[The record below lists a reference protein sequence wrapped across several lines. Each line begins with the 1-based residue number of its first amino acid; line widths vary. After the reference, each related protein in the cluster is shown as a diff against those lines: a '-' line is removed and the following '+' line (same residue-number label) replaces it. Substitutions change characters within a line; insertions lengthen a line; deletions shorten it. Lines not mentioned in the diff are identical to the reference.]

1 MTAIPLQSVAFRT
14 GAVPTSGRMTV
25 LTEIATKENAKDD
38 PEGAG
43 SGLDLETTLS
53 VRTSVKDLG
62 TVQHTWVDLHVF
74 DEHDELIRSETL
86 PLHLVSGDNGVEEYS
101 FDGSVYRGTGASPG
115 SVWLAPD
122 ARKVQFRLYCE
133 VGDTVFSDGLLRQ
146 HDVPSDGAVTNP
158 RAARSPSR
166 RKTPAPA
173 TGALAV

>member
-1 MTAIPLQSVAFRT
+1 MTAIPLQSVAFRD
-14 GAVPTSGRMTV
+14 GAVPMSGRMTV

-38 PEGAG
+38 PDGAG
-43 SGLDLETTLS
+43 SGLDLHTTLS
-53 VRTSVKDLG
+53 VRTTVHDLG

-86 PLHLVSGDNGVEEYS
+86 PLHPVGVKGGPEEYG

-133 VGDTVFSDGLLRQ
+133 VNGTVFSDGLLRQ
-146 HDVPSDGAVTNP
+146 HDVPSDSVVTNP
-158 RAARSPSR
+158 RAARPPSR
-166 RKTPAPA
+166 RKSPSSTS
-173 TGALAV
+173 ALAR